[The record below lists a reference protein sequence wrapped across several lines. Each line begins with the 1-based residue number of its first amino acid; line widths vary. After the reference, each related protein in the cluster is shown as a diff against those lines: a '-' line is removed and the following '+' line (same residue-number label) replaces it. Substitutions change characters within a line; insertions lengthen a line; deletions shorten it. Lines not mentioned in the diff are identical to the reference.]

1 MSNYTPLPVLS
12 VAQMREWEKAA
23 WAAGQSEHQVIQQVG
38 RLLARRLLELTRP
51 GDAIWI
57 IAGTGHNGDDARAA
71 QPHLLERNVLL
82 MNVTDPA
89 QGLTEFSHRLQTRG
103 VARVRWIVD
112 ALFGLGLNRPLD
124 ADWQKLIGAI
134 NGCGIP
140 ILAVDVPSGLNAD
153 TGAVEGAAIQAALTW
168 TVGAPKTG
176 LLKAPAFTG
185 RLEVAPEIGLG
196 PCPHSSELN
205 WTLPEDFASLPPR
218 RKVDG
223 NKGDNGHLAIFAGS
237 VGYHGA
243 AVLAARGALRAQPGL
258 VTVYPHPSAYGP
270 VAAQLQ
276 SAMVHPWTPGQPLPK
291 TCTAVL
297 IGPGLAMDDLPE
309 TLKAEMR
316 SLWRYSL
323 LAMIVDASALN
334 WLETRPPPPDAVRL
348 ITPHPGEAGRLLAC
362 STQEVQADRVAA
374 LRRLSKRFGDCCV
387 ALKGHQTLVGRAAG
401 NIFVNNSGN
410 PFLAQGGSGDLL
422 AGYVAG
428 LLAQPAWRQDPLLAV
443 RYAVWQH
450 GAAADHLSDT
460 LPNWTVE
467 DLAAWL
473 GRINPSSANGVHD
486 LNLNPNPNPNPAP
499 PSPRD

>member
-1 MSNYTPLPVLS
+1 
-12 VAQMREWEKAA
+12 MRQWEKAA
-23 WAAGQSEHQVIQQVG
+23 WAAGQSEQEVIQQVG

-82 MNVTDPA
+82 MNVSDPA
-89 QGLTEFSHRLQTRG
+89 QGLAEFSRRLQTHG
-103 VARVRWIVD
+103 FTRVRWIVD
-112 ALFGLGLNRPLD
+112 GLFGLGLNRSLE

-134 NGCGIP
+134 NACDIP

-153 TGAVEGAAIQAALTW
+153 TGAVEGAAIEATLTL

-205 WTLPEDFASLPPR
+205 WTLPEDFAGLPPR
-218 RKVDG
+218 RAVDA
-223 NKGDNGHLAIFAGS
+223 NKGDHGHVAIFAGS
-237 VGYHGA
+237 LGYHGA

-258 VTVYPHPSAYGP
+258 VTVYPHESVRVP

-276 SAMVHPWTPGQPLPK
+276 SAMVQPWLPGKPLPR
-291 TCTAVL
+291 TCSAIL
-297 IGPGLAMDDLPE
+297 FGPGLAMDDLPE
-309 TLKAEMR
+309 NLKAEMR
-316 SLWRYSL
+316 SLWRYSSQ
-323 LAMIVDASALN
+323 AMVVDASALN
-334 WLETRPPPPDAVRL
+334 WLEARPAPPGVIRV
-348 ITPHPGEAGRLLAC
+348 ITPHPGEAGRLLGC
-362 STQEVQADRVAA
+362 SAKEVQADRVAA
-374 LRRLSKRFGDCCV
+374 LRRLSKRFGDCRV
-387 ALKGHQTLVGRAAG
+387 VLKGHQTLVGAAAG
-401 NIFVNNSGN
+401 DIFVNNSGN

-428 LLAQPAWRQDPLLAV
+428 LLAQPAWRQDPMLAL

-450 GAAADHLSDT
+450 GAAADHLCET

-467 DLAAWL
+467 DLAGWL
-473 GRINPSSANGVHD
+473 GRIKPSAT
-486 LNLNPNPNPNPAP
+486 
-499 PSPRD
+499 

>member
-1 MSNYTPLPVLS
+1 MTDLNDTPAPRPKLPVLS

-23 WAAGQSEHQVIQQVG
+23 WAAGQSQEQVIQNVG

-71 QPHLLERNVLL
+71 QPHLLERNVLF
-82 MNVTDPA
+82 MNVSDPV
-89 QGLTEFSHRLQTRG
+89 QGLAEFSHRLQTHG

-112 ALFGLGLNRPLD
+112 GLFGLGLNRPLD

-134 NGCGIP
+134 NSCAIP
-140 ILAVDVPSGLNAD
+140 VLAVDVPTGLNAD
-153 TGAVEGAAIQAALTW
+153 TGAVEGAAIEAVLTL
-168 TVGAPKTG
+168 TLGAPKTG

-205 WTLPEDFASLPPR
+205 WTLPEDFTGLPPR
-218 RKVDG
+218 RRVDG
-223 NKGDNGHLAIFAGS
+223 NKGDYGHVAIFAGS
-237 VGYHGA
+237 LGYHGA

-258 VTVYPHPSAYGP
+258 VTVYPHESVRGP
-270 VAAQLQ
+270 VASQLQ
-276 SAMVHPWTPGQPLPK
+276 SAMVQPWLPGKALPK
-291 TCTAVL
+291 TCSAIL
-297 IGPGLAMDDLPE
+297 FGPGLAMDDLPE

-316 SLWRYSL
+316 SLWRYSH

-334 WLETRPPPPDAVRL
+334 WLEPRPAPPGALRV
-348 ITPHPGEAGRLLAC
+348 ITPHPGEAGRLLGC
-362 STQEVQADRVAA
+362 SANEVQADRVAA
-374 LRRLSKRFGDCCV
+374 LRRLSKRFGDCSV
-387 ALKGHQTLVGRAAG
+387 VLKGHQTLVGGAAG
-401 NIFVNNSGN
+401 DIFVNNSGN

-428 LLAQPAWRQDPLLAV
+428 LLAQPAWRRDPLLAL

-450 GAAADHLSDT
+450 GAAADHLSET

-467 DLAAWL
+467 DLAGWL
-473 GRINPSSANGVHD
+473 GRIKSAD
-486 LNLNPNPNPNPAP
+486 QLF
-499 PSPRD
+499 D